1 MCKSTDV
8 VLCRALVGDHL
19 EKILGVSR
27 GLGQG
32 CHRDVK
38 VMLNKRDVMRAGGE
52 YILLTLSR
60 PMEITSRVWDCVLF
74 FIETGDI
81 PLKILDA
88 RASLVQELDVG

>member
-1 MCKSTDV
+1 
-8 VLCRALVGDHL
+8 
-19 EKILGVSR
+19 
-27 GLGQG
+27 
-32 CHRDVK
+32 
-38 VMLNKRDVMRAGGE
+38 MLNKRDVMRAGGE
-52 YILLTLSR
+52 YILLLLTLSR